1 MTKQEA
7 PSPPDAAP
15 HSHYMRPLDGL
26 RGLACLLVV
35 AYHAGSILEQ
45 NFKESFYNFG
55 GMGVTIF
62 FALSGF
68 LMSTLYIHKKFSFD
82 DSIKYG
88 IARMARIAPAY
99 WIAVLFV
106 WALYL
111 ILPDDYLYSMT
122 PLSMLRSLFFMGNV
136 GVFWSIPPEIQFY
149 VFFLL
154 LWFCFDKIRSGNI
167 WWALAVTILC
177 AGFIGTRDLW
187 GGLML
192 PSKIHLFLGG
202 FLVAFLVKSEKI
214 RPYLCHYLTQIALVT
229 AIIVYVMSFLEDR
242 KIYEDLVISTLI
254 ALGVGSLSQSTL
266 FNAPLETQTMRL
278 MGAASFSI
286 YLLHDAM
293 FQAMKTLGLFH
304 PTHET
309 FNIAVMCLLSLSVP
323 VTFHLTVE
331 KNLNRLA
338 REKGMTAFEWMK
350 ERRPLSRL
358 MSAGR

>member
-1 MTKQEA
+1 M
-7 PSPPDAAP
+7 
-15 HSHYMRPLDGL
+15 
-26 RGLACLLVV
+26 
-35 AYHAGSILEQ
+35 
-45 NFKESFYNFG
+45 
-55 GMGVTIF
+55 
-62 FALSGF
+62 
-68 LMSTLYIHKKFSFD
+68 
-82 DSIKYG
+82 
-88 IARMARIAPAY
+88 
-99 WIAVLFV
+99 
-106 WALYL
+106 
-111 ILPDDYLYSMT
+111 
-122 PLSMLRSLFFMGNV
+122 
-136 GVFWSIPPEIQFY
+136 
-149 VFFLL
+149 
-154 LWFCFDKIRSGNI
+154 
-167 WWALAVTILC
+167 
-177 AGFIGTRDLW
+177 
-187 GGLML
+187 
-192 PSKIHLFLGG
+192 
-202 FLVAFLVKSEKI
+202 KSEKI

-331 KNLNRLA
+331 KNLNRIA
-338 REKGMTAFEWMK
+338 REKGMAAFEWMK
-350 ERRPLSRL
+350 ARRPLSRL